1 MASEWFSCKGPCAGS
16 DPVSDTVKVDFSK
29 LASEKENVQ
38 PMQVQNKTDE
48 MQKREEKR
56 RAQEE
61 LARQQQKEAEQR
73 RQAEEQARRRREEE
87 EAERLR
93 KEKVVREAAE
103 RAAAEAAAAAAAEAA
118 ALAKAAEEKERL
130 RLEAER
136 AAEEKARQEQE
147 EAERAAHLEA
157 QRLEEE
163 RLAHEKVSSWCKAN
177 GFGDMNSKKKS
188 FLGGSKFPLHE
199 AVAKGNEEMVGLMV
213 QLGADKGLKNSKGQT
228 PEDLARKMNKAGSMD
243 SILAKLE

>member
-1 MASEWFSCKGPCAGS
+1 MVLVQGSCSES

-29 LASEKENVQ
+29 LTSGKENVQ
-38 PMQVQNKTDE
+38 PLRNKTDE
-48 MQKREEKR
+48 VQKQEEKR

-93 KEKVVREAAE
+93 KEKARVAAE
-103 RAAAEAAAAAAAEAA
+103 RAAAE
-118 ALAKAAEEKERL
+118 AAEEKERL

-157 QRLEEE
+157 RRLEEE
-163 RLAHEKVSSWCKAN
+163 RLAQEKVSSWCKAN

-243 SILAKLE
+243 RVLAKLS